1 MSASAISNPIPSPA
15 VVNGEPVGYVSK
27 EGICYDHAYSVLG
40 TIEVTDAA
48 SKKHKLLKMRNPW
61 GGLDMWEAA
70 EVYSG
75 PWSDNSKL
83 WTADL
88 KEQAGWVNAHDGVF
102 FMPLKLYMKSF
113 Y

>member
-1 MSASAISNPIPSPA
+1 
-15 VVNGEPVGYVSK
+15 
-27 EGICYDHAYSVLG
+27 
-40 TIEVTDAA
+40 
-48 SKKHKLLKMRNPW
+48 
-61 GGLDMWEAA
+61 MWEAA

-88 KEQAGWVNAHDGVF
+88 KEQAGYVNAHDGVF

>member
-1 MSASAISNPIPSPA
+1 
-15 VVNGEPVGYVSK
+15 
-27 EGICYDHAYSVLG
+27 
-40 TIEVTDAA
+40 
-48 SKKHKLLKMRNPW
+48 
-61 GGLDMWEAA
+61 MWEEA

-88 KEQAGWVNAHDGVF
+88 KKQAGYVNAHDGVF